1 MGNDKMKKVP
11 CSYKGC
17 CQRRPHFTLQDE
29 ERGTQMVEVSDDH
42 EGDAYCSLTC
52 AMLDGKMSAKNKEGE
67 EK

>member
-1 MGNDKMKKVP
+1 
-11 CSYKGC
+11 
-17 CQRRPHFTLQDE
+17 
-29 ERGTQMVEVSDDH
+29 MVEVSDDH